1 MKTETETIT
10 EATATVAAMRVLDE
24 KIAAKK
30 DEIKELKDS
39 RDGLDDHLCHLFEA
53 DENDAN
59 RPLLDDQAE
68 PSEAEPFIRLDRSD
82 IEAMVPRHTVTAE
95 AGGKAR
101 RRK

>member
-1 MKTETETIT
+1 MRTTDETIL
-10 EATATVAAMRVLDE
+10 EATNAVAAMRVLDE

-39 RDGLDDHLCHLFEA
+39 RDAMDDHLCHLFEA
-53 DENDAN
+53 DSNDAD
-59 RPLLDDQAE
+59 RPLLDDQRDE
-68 PSEAEPFIRLDRSD
+68 DDHDD
-82 IEAMVPRHTVTAE
+82 ITVPMRHTVTAE